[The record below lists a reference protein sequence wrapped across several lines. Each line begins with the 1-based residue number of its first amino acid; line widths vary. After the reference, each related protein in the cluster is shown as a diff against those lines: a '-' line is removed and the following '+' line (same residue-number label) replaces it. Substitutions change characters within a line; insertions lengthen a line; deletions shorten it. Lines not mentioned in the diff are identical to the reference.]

1 MALPSLADAH
11 AHLRVSGDEVRVQA
25 CLDAAI
31 AVAEDYLDRPLPWTD
46 DDGFIVDVPAPV
58 SAAILLIT
66 ATLYDRRH
74 TGTPILQY
82 PMAEAALLH
91 PYRLMGI

>member
-1 MALPSLADAH
+1 MALPTLADAH
-11 AHLRVSGDEVRVQA
+11 AHLRISGDDERVQS

-31 AVAEDYLDRPLPWTD
+31 AVAADYIGVTIPWEDE
-46 DDGFIVDVPAPV
+46 DGVLVDVPAPV
-58 SAAILLIT
+58 SAAILLLT

-82 PMAEAALLH
+82 PMAEATLLH
-91 PYRLMGI
+91 PYRVMGI